1 MRMWRLDN
9 GKTVRHT
16 VDPSELARFVHHY
29 GVSGVT
35 EFLV

>member
-1 MRMWRLDN
+1 MRMWRLDD
-9 GKTVRHT
+9 GKTIRHT
-16 VDPSELARFVHHY
+16 VDPSELARFVRTH